1 MRGEGI
7 DDGKGTY
14 LRSTVSMRW
23 RLAINDPLPLS
34 DESVR
39 RLEGEVRASAWDYL
53 QTFLRT
59 YAYAAKHL
67 EATLVLKPED
77 WTLDVLDPATGR
89 TVQGFPQIHGSV
101 LPGPIAPKR
110 TLTNGGLGQIDAVLA
125 GAFSIPLPD
134 QLLLRAEA
142 AVTLLDDLDHAI
154 LDVAAALEIF
164 IDQLIEHE
172 LQYAPDPKL
181 VLKLKRRGI
190 YDAYDGAL
198 RALGRPSLKDSHP
211 SVHPDY
217 APLNFETLEFIFVVR
232 NNIIHK
238 GVRQFTLG
246 GFGKRYKSPYTD
258 RHKRFDGKIV
268 QQPDVL
274 GLVRRAGS
282 IIDWILSST
291 PSRQIRLR
299 ERAGSKEPLSALGP
313 PSEMPR
319 TEPSASFKWY
329 FAPLALSTSAM
340 RLSGCRHQGPLH
352 GSFNKLSHRRE
363 VFRRQ
368 ELSPGEGE
376 RPDAA
381 LLRHDGLGERNAVFG
396 GETPE

>member
-1 MRGEGI
+1 MAECGRVLQKHHGPHEGPPPAPQPGLSARILGDHGRRPRALEVARLLRLDATAAVTLDLPIRVQVPDGRPFRVGGSECELIFNERPAPPRADGMRGEGI

-134 QLLLRAEA
+134 QLLLRA
-142 AVTLLDDLDHAI
+142 
-154 LDVAAALEIF
+154 
-164 IDQLIEHE
+164 
-172 LQYAPDPKL
+172 
-181 VLKLKRRGI
+181 
-190 YDAYDGAL
+190 
-198 RALGRPSLKDSHP
+198 
-211 SVHPDY
+211 
-217 APLNFETLEFIFVVR
+217 
-232 NNIIHK
+232 
-238 GVRQFTLG
+238 
-246 GFGKRYKSPYTD
+246 
-258 RHKRFDGKIV
+258 
-268 QQPDVL
+268 
-274 GLVRRAGS
+274 
-282 IIDWILSST
+282 
-291 PSRQIRLR
+291 
-299 ERAGSKEPLSALGP
+299 
-313 PSEMPR
+313 
-319 TEPSASFKWY
+319 
-329 FAPLALSTSAM
+329 
-340 RLSGCRHQGPLH
+340 
-352 GSFNKLSHRRE
+352 
-363 VFRRQ
+363 
-368 ELSPGEGE
+368 
-376 RPDAA
+376 
-381 LLRHDGLGERNAVFG
+381 
-396 GETPE
+396 